1 MDQDLPSEWGGDC
14 VYFRDQG
21 TEQTDRLYCKNC
33 EDASYRVF
41 RENCCYCKEE
51 VVNSGTEEVESFD
64 LGYCPND
71 LTGDSTERWY
81 CMNCDCQDRTN
92 DAAGYGEAPAG
103 QGYRQCD
110 GTEGTSSSQTRRT
123 YYGYDQEEFAAYSES
138 TNAGGCRRQ
147 CFDGAGYFAAMKSE
161 PLGGV
166 INGPSIEACAPSLP
180 PFPPGMAPVPPPPSP
195 SPPPPEVSCVT
206 SSWPHVKDGV
216 TCSSCKVLVD
226 QISEVYEGTCEN
238 YCASVGRS
246 CVGAYEDDNDTCNS
260 DKSSGA
266 EGGGNFACDEV
277 IVGRD
282 DKDSNDA
289 LCECSATEA
298 SREAPTCDVYTNE
311 FCEASTWPD
320 TSMVCGACK
329 AHVHAFSEGWHEDSG
344 RRYGGT
350 CAGYC
355 HAISGGRYPCVGAWA
370 AVPDWEE
377 ALAGEHP
384 PAPHDICSEDWSR
397 PITCDT
403 YLNQDDAIC
412 ECACGGESWAYLEGD
427 PHLFGADG
435 DRADFRGD
443 DHAVYNVLSAR
454 DLSLS
459 VRLEHSDY
467 TSPYSKQ
474 LIHGSWVRAAF
485 WVIRTRRSHSLL
497 KISWEARVD
506 RAYLELLNGTSGKTQ
521 HIELPKHMREPFHV
535 DGVRIER
542 TKSTLTVKTP
552 RWLTYVKKEWWNP
565 HPNILRMNIKI
576 HPTRATAR
584 DAVAPHGLLGQ
595 TYDRDRAALSGRTDS
610 YTKRPKGSPQE
621 LFTRASAEGAIEG
634 EPNDY
639 KLASP
644 FATAFRFSRFDA
656 TRASPRNATAIKLAH
671 AEIHKP
677 PTPVPKYNASG
688 GLHNLAVGVN
698 FQGHDL
704 YGGKGATTP
713 AECYAACERTEGCAA
728 FTFIT
733 AAPPKSKGR
742 FFKPCWL
749 KSVEYHKGVAYS
761 GGTVSG
767 ILAVQ

>member
-1 MDQDLPSEWGGDC
+1 M
-14 VYFRDQG
+14 
-21 TEQTDRLYCKNC
+21 
-33 EDASYRVF
+33 
-41 RENCCYCKEE
+41 
-51 VVNSGTEEVESFD
+51 
-64 LGYCPND
+64 
-71 LTGDSTERWY
+71 
-81 CMNCDCQDRTN
+81 
-92 DAAGYGEAPAG
+92 
-103 QGYRQCD
+103 
-110 GTEGTSSSQTRRT
+110 
-123 YYGYDQEEFAAYSES
+123 
-138 TNAGGCRRQ
+138 
-147 CFDGAGYFAAMKSE
+147 
-161 PLGGV
+161 
-166 INGPSIEACAPSLP
+166 
-180 PFPPGMAPVPPPPSP
+180 
-195 SPPPPEVSCVT
+195 
-206 SSWPHVKDGV
+206 

-260 DKSSGA
+260 DNSSGA

-311 FCEASTWPD
+311 FCEAFTWPD

-355 HAISGGRYPCVGAWA
+355 HAISGGRYPCVAAWA
-370 AVPDWEE
+370 VVPEW
-377 ALAGEHP
+377 ALVSSAAEGGG
-384 PAPHDICSEDWSR
+384 DICSGDWTR

-403 YLNQDDAIC
+403 YVNQDDAIC

-485 WVIRTRRSHSLL
+485 WVIRTRRSHSWL

-677 PTPVPKYNASG
+677 PPPVPKYNASG
-688 GLHNLAVGVN
+688 GLHNLAVGLN

-767 ILAVQ
+767 ILANS